1 MDDTLDEEFPRI
13 QISGQVF
20 EFLNNFKAVLRPRR
34 SATKRATVKKNPLK
48 NIKAML
54 KLNPYAAVHKRAAQK
69 AIAANTKKQ

>member
-1 MDDTLDEEFPRI
+1 MRNSPESKLVAKFYN
-13 QISGQVF
+13 
-20 EFLNNFKAVLRPRR
+20 FLNNFKAVLRPRR